1 MNQPSPHTSSRI
13 WHTDDLLIRL
23 AHGETVMP
31 DDASATEVAW
41 GDSGTPADARFGV
54 ATLALVAGDPQRQER
69 LAALRDKT
77 FSDRDL
83 VVFGAR
89 TTSTWALD
97 ALAGRFTN
105 HAHDW
110 QSLRDVI
117 LEFAGSE
124 RTSDRILDAISL
136 DNLYGICDLLH
147 EREIDNEAER
157 ALLQLIADRA
167 INGGGIHKQH
177 LAPLAERLLEF
188 DLDVPARALLTRL
201 ADNSWVRHA
210 ISVELEHPRFG
221 GSYTTALRLLNEPY
235 RRVGLEPLELAESDE
250 MAFCRLSAATV
261 PSVTDGPLVS
271 IIMTC
276 FTPGPEIFTAVRS
289 LIAQSYQN
297 WELIV
302 TDDASPRGIAA
313 VLKQVSALDP
323 RIRIVRNKVNAGPF
337 VRRNE
342 ALQTATGEFVTM
354 QDADGW
360 SHPRRLEI
368 QVHDLVSNPSR
379 LANVVSGARVTEDLS
394 LVGRPGTKLFIAESS
409 LMFRRE
415 ETINAIGYF
424 DSARNDADRE
434 FRTRLHRGAG
444 LPVPTILPGAP
455 LEYLLGR
462 QEELSNAD
470 YGLNLWSSPAR
481 LMYLSGAHRFLHRIE
496 ADEQSPVVE
505 FPLESRPFAAPAS
518 WTDEAVEAPLAYDLV
533 VVLDGREFS
542 KLREFHETVV
552 REIAEAAAAGLRVAI
567 LQSYSLAG
575 PRGYAHLNAA
585 LQDLVDSATIARLD
599 EENDVRAEL
608 VVVRHAGAVQ
618 GHPALRSAVTAS
630 RTVVIEDASA
640 GDVRGRTFARPDV
653 NETVTAW
660 FGTEPTWELAAPALP
675 PTTVASIAF
684 SGGYLELTVGTGV
697 PRSIREVR
705 LLSGAETIV
714 LDSAITGPETVLCR
728 TEGKA
733 LHGQEWSI
741 EVEFDAG
748 GGRVIVQPCPV
759 LLSST
764 IVNDATQVVVRTED
778 DGLVVLSGRA
788 TDDLPASAAF
798 AREFLTASAA
808 HVAVA
813 NERFQVAVTAAN
825 AASVSR
831 VYALRRVDA
840 GVIRRRDF
848 TLGSSPSGERVWE
861 RPLTKFAES
870 RWNLYGTF
878 RTPLGLVEFP
888 IRLDEGTPTSGTDAW
903 APQVLSRG
911 RILVAPPLP
920 SRIARATHRVTRVV
934 SSAFGEITS
943 RRTSAD
949 VAVERVSFN
958 ATHGEPRT
966 EAPTVTVVMPV
977 YNVEPFL
984 DVAISS
990 VLDQEFTDLELILV
1004 DDASTDNGRHIIRKY
1019 WEKDPRVRVF
1029 ALDHNTIGGAGVPS
1043 NIGIHAARGE
1053 YVAFADSDDHVTSTG
1068 LARLVSLAETHEAEL
1083 VIGDFKTFSEKLPE
1097 GAESYDRAIWDELPG
1112 NKPISAFTHPALFR
1126 LSPVPWRKLYRRS
1139 FLQEHAIVYP
1149 EGDYFYEDNPLHW
1162 FVLSRA
1168 HRVVMCDE
1176 VISNHR
1182 MEREGQ
1188 TMSAATYKLGAF
1200 VNHMNTIL
1208 NFLASSTDAKR
1219 DVLFEAFFNYMARTN
1234 WVAKNQTQP
1243 AANALIRYGMN
1254 GVYQRARAAAPGAA
1268 VAPELRA
1275 RLTSY
1280 GDAYPDLDLTVVI
1293 PVYNSA
1299 DLLKQTVDSVLA
1311 MTGLKFNVILVDDGS
1326 TDDSLTMMQDYEN
1339 AHSNVHVFAQGNR
1352 GAGRAR
1358 NSVIPL
1364 CTGRYTFFLDADDV
1378 IDPEALAAAV
1388 AHADAETADLLFV
1401 EYRIEFADEGRTEGM
1416 YKADREVWR
1425 KLRSSTRHSQRQQI
1439 AAQLI
1444 NYPWNR
1450 IIRTSLLHDAN
1461 IFFGATVVNNDVQ
1474 YHWHSIAAAQR
1485 ISFLDVAVASH
1496 RKFATREQ
1504 VTNIQDARRMA
1515 VLEAL
1520 RSTHERISATEDYA
1534 NVRAEWEK
1542 FALHL
1547 MGWAKDRIPESLQGA
1562 YQERRA
1568 ELTRLFSSM

>member
-1 MNQPSPHTSSRI
+1 
-13 WHTDDLLIRL
+13 
-23 AHGETVMP
+23 MP
-31 DDASATEVAW
+31 DDASTAEIGW
-41 GDSGTPADARFGV
+41 GDRGTPAEARFGV

-69 LAALRDKT
+69 LAALRDTT

-83 VVFGAR
+83 IVFGAR
-89 TTSTWALD
+89 TASTWVLD
-97 ALAGRFTN
+97 VLAGRFTN

-110 QSLRDVI
+110 QSLRAAI
-117 LEFAGSE
+117 LDFAGSE
-124 RTSDRILDAISL
+124 RTSDHILDAISL
-136 DNLYGICDLLH
+136 DNLYGIADVLH
-147 EREIDNEAER
+147 EREIDNETER
-157 ALLQLIADRA
+157 ALLQLISDRA
-167 INGGGIHKQH
+167 VAGEGIHKQN
-177 LAPLAERLLEF
+177 LAPLSERLLQF
-188 DLDVPARALLTRL
+188 GIDGQARALLSRL
-201 ADNSWVRHA
+201 SDTSWVSHA

-221 GSYTTALRLLNEPY
+221 GSYETALRLLNEPY
-235 RRVGLEPLELAESDE
+235 RRVGLEPVALGDSDGT
-250 MAFCRLSAATV
+250 AFDRLQSATV
-261 PSVTDGPLVS
+261 SPVTDGPLVS

-276 FTPGPEIFTAVRS
+276 FAPGPEIFTAVRS

-302 TDDASPRGIAA
+302 TDDASPRGIVT
-313 VLKQVSALDP
+313 VLKQVAALDP
-323 RIRIVRNKVNAGPF
+323 RIRIIRNKVNAGPF

-354 QDADGW
+354 QDAAGW

-368 QVHDLVSNPSR
+368 QVHDLMSNPGR
-379 LANVVSGARVTEDLS
+379 VANVVKGARVTADLS
-394 LVGRPGTKLFIAESS
+394 LVSRPGSKLFVSESS

-415 ETINAIGYF
+415 ETISTIGYF
-424 DSARNDADRE
+424 DSVRHDADYE
-434 FRTRLHRGAG
+434 FRGRLERGAG

-455 LEYLLGR
+455 LEFLLDR
-462 QEELSNAD
+462 REELSD
-470 YGLNLWSSPAR
+470 TEYGLNLWSRPAR
-481 LMYLSGAHRFLHRIE
+481 LMYLSGAHRYLQRIE
-496 ADEQSPVVE
+496 ADAQSPMVT
-505 FPLESRPFAAPAS
+505 FPASTRPFASPAS
-518 WTDEAVEAPLAYDLV
+518 WTDEAVDAPLTYDLV

-542 KLREFHETVV
+542 KLREFHETVAK
-552 REIAEAAAAGLRVAI
+552 ELAEAASADLRVAVM
-567 LQSYSLAG
+567 QSYSLSG
-575 PRGYAHLNAA
+575 PRGYAHLAPA
-585 LQDLVDSATIARLD
+585 LQDLVDKGRVARID
-599 EENDVRAEL
+599 EENEVQAEL

-618 GHPALRSAVTAS
+618 GHRAQRSAVTAL
-630 RTVVIEDASA
+630 RTVVVEDASA
-640 GDVRGRTFARPDV
+640 GDVRGRTFARLDV

-660 FGTEPTWELAAPALP
+660 FGVEPTWELAAPALP

-684 SGGYLELTVGTGV
+684 DDRHVELTIGTGV
-697 PRSIREVR
+697 PRSVREVR
-705 LLSGAETIV
+705 LKSGTETIV
-714 LDSAITGPETVLCR
+714 LEPSISGPEAVLCR
-728 TEGKA
+728 AESKD
-733 LHGQEWSI
+733 LHGREWSI
-741 EVEFDAG
+741 DVEFDAG
-748 GGRVIVQPCPV
+748 AGRVLSQPCPV

-764 IVNDATQVVVRTED
+764 IVNDATHVAVRTEN
-778 DGLVVLSGRA
+778 DGLIFLSAQA

-798 AREFLTASAA
+798 AREFLSASAA

-813 NERFQVAVTAAN
+813 NERFQVSVAAAN

-831 VYALRRVDA
+831 VYALRQVEA

-861 RPLTKFAES
+861 RPLSKFAES

-878 RTPLGLVEFP
+878 RTPLGLVEYP
-888 IRLDEGTPTSGTDAW
+888 IELEEGTPTSGTDSW

-911 RILVAPPLP
+911 RVLVAPPLP
-920 SRIARATHRVTRVV
+920 SRMARATHRVTRVV
-934 SSAFGEITS
+934 SSAFGDIAS
-943 RRTSAD
+943 RRASSD
-949 VAVERVSFN
+949 VVVEKIAFN
-958 ATHGEPRT
+958 ATHSEPRT

-990 VLDQEFTDLELILV
+990 VLDQEFTDLELILI

-1053 YVAFADSDDHVTSTG
+1053 YVAFADSDDHVTPGG

-1176 VISNHR
+1176 VISYHR

-1208 NFLASSTDAKR
+1208 NFLASSTDANR

-1275 RLTSY
+1275 RLASY

-1299 DLLKQTVDSVLA
+1299 DLLKQTVDSVLS
-1311 MTGLKFNVILVDDGS
+1311 MSGLKYNVILVDDGS

-1339 AHSNVHVFAQGNR
+1339 ANANVHVFAQGNR

-1364 CTGRYTFFLDADDV
+1364 CTGRYTYFLDADDV

-1388 AHADAETADLLFV
+1388 AHADAEAADLLFV

-1425 KLRSSTRHSQRQQI
+1425 KLRGSTRHSQRQQI

-1474 YHWHSIAAAQR
+1474 YHWHSIASAQR

-1520 RSTHERISATEDYA
+1520 RSTHERIAATADYD
-1534 NVRAEWEK
+1534 NIRAEWEK

-1547 MGWAKDRIPESLQGA
+1547 MAWAKDRIPESLQGT

-1568 ELTRLFSSM
+1568 ELTRAFTAR

>member
-1 MNQPSPHTSSRI
+1 
-13 WHTDDLLIRL
+13 
-23 AHGETVMP
+23 MP
-31 DDASATEVAW
+31 DDSSAADLAW
-41 GDSGTPADARFGV
+41 GDNKTPAEARFGV
-54 ATLALVAGDPQRQER
+54 ATLALVAGDPRRQEH

-77 FSDRDL
+77 FPDRDI

-105 HAHDW
+105 YAHDW
-110 QSLRDVI
+110 QSLREVI
-117 LEFAGSE
+117 LEFADSE

-136 DNLYGICDLLH
+136 DNLYGIIDLLH
-147 EREIDNEAER
+147 EREIDNETER
-157 ALLQLIADRA
+157 ALLQLIADRV
-167 INGGGIHKQH
+167 INSGGIHKQH
-177 LAPLAERLLEF
+177 LAPLAERLLAF
-188 DLDVPARALLTRL
+188 DLDAPARAILARL
-201 ADNSWVRHA
+201 ADNSWERHA
-210 ISVELEHPRFG
+210 IAVELEHPRFG
-221 GSYTTALRLLNEPY
+221 GSYEAALRLLNEPY
-235 RRVGLEPLELAESDE
+235 RRVGLEPLELTASDE
-250 MAFCRLSAATV
+250 DAFCRLSAASV
-261 PSVTDGPLVS
+261 PAVADGPLVS

-276 FTPGPEIFTAVRS
+276 FAPGPEIFTAVRS

-302 TDDASPRGIAA
+302 TDDASPRGIVT
-313 VLKQVSALDP
+313 VLKQVAALDP
-323 RIRIVRNKVNAGPF
+323 RIRIIRNKVNAGPF

-394 LVGRPGTKLFIAESS
+394 LVGRPGSKLFIAESS

-424 DSARNDADRE
+424 DSARHDADRE
-434 FRTRLHRGAG
+434 FRARLHRSAG
-444 LPVPTILPGAP
+444 VPVPTILPGAP
-455 LEYLLGR
+455 LEFLLGR
-462 QEELSNAD
+462 REDLSNAD
-470 YGLNLWSSPAR
+470 YGLNIWSRPAR
-481 LMYLSGAHRFLHRIE
+481 LKYLSGAHRFLQRIE
-496 ADEQSPVVE
+496 ADEQSPVVK
-505 FPLESRPFAAPAS
+505 FPQTTRPFAAPAN
-518 WTDEAVEAPLAYDLV
+518 WIDEAMESPLAYDLV

-542 KLREFHETVV
+542 KLREFHDTVA
-552 REIAEAAAAGLRVAI
+552 RELSEAVSTGLRVAI
-567 LQSYSLAG
+567 LQSYSLCG
-575 PRGYAHLNAA
+575 PRGYAHLTPA
-585 LQDLVDSATIARLD
+585 LQDLVDSGSVARLD
-599 EENDVRAEL
+599 EEDDVRAEV
-608 VVVRHAGAVQ
+608 VVVRHAGAAQ
-618 GHPALRSAVTAS
+618 GHPAQPRTVTAA
-630 RTVVIEDASA
+630 RTVVIEDSSA
-640 GDVRGRTFARPDV
+640 GDLRGRTFARPDV
-653 NETVTAW
+653 DETVTAW
-660 FGTEPTWELAAPALP
+660 FGAVPTWELAAPALP

-684 SGGYLELTVGTGV
+684 NDRHIELTISTGV

-705 LLSGAETIV
+705 LSSAADTIL
-714 LDSAITGPETVLCR
+714 LDSTVTGPEAVLCR
-728 TEGKA
+728 TESKT
-733 LHGQEWSI
+733 LYGQEWTI

-748 GGRVIVQPCPV
+748 GGRVLSQPCPV

-764 IVNDATQVVVRTED
+764 IVNNATQVAVRTEK
-778 DGLVVLSGRA
+778 DGLVVLSA
-788 TDDLPASAAF
+788 TATNDLPASGAF
-798 AREFLTASAA
+798 AREFLSASAA

-813 NERFQVAVTAAN
+813 NERFQVAVAASN

-831 VYALRRVDA
+831 VYALRQVDA

-848 TLGSSPSGERVWE
+848 TLGNSPSGERVWE

-878 RTPLGLVEFP
+878 RTPLGLVEYP

-903 APQVLSRG
+903 VPQVLSQSRV
-911 RILVAPPLP
+911 LVAPPLP

-934 SSAFGEITS
+934 SSAFGEIAS
-943 RRTSAD
+943 RRSSTE
-949 VAVERVSFN
+949 VTVERISFN
-958 ATHGEPRT
+958 AIHGEPRT

-1068 LARLVSLAETHEAEL
+1068 LARLVNLAETHEAEL

-1139 FLQEHAIVYP
+1139 FLQENAIAYP

-1208 NFLASSTDAKR
+1208 NFLASSTDPKR

-1275 RLTSY
+1275 RLASY
-1280 GDAYPDLDLTVVI
+1280 GDAYPELDLTVVI

-1311 MTGLKFNVILVDDGS
+1311 MTGLRFNVILVDDGS

-1339 AHSNVHVFAQGNR
+1339 ANSNVHVFAQGNR

-1364 CTGRYTFFLDADDV
+1364 CTGRYTYFLDADDV

-1439 AAQLI
+1439 VAQLI

-1450 IIRTSLLHDAN
+1450 IIRTSLLHNAN

-1474 YHWHSIAAAQR
+1474 YHWHSISAAQR
-1485 ISFLDVAVASH
+1485 ISFLEVPVASH

-1504 VTNIQDARRMA
+1504 VTNIQDARRMS

-1520 RSTHERISATEDYA
+1520 RSTHERIMTTEGYP
-1534 NVRAEWEK
+1534 NVQSEWEK

-1547 MGWAKDRIPESLQGA
+1547 MTWARDLIPESLRA
-1562 YQERRA
+1562 TYEERRA
-1568 ELTRLFSSM
+1568 ELTSAFRK